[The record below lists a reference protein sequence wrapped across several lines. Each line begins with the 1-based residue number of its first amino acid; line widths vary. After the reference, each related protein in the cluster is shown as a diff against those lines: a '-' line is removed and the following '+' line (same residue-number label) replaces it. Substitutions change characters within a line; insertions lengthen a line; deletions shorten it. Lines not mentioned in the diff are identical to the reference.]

1 MSTEQISS
9 NRYFNIK
16 SVSSVVR
23 YLTLADLFFLGGL
36 GLIGPIFAVYIVETI
51 PGANVDVVGMAM
63 MIYLIT
69 KSFAQIPIGNFL
81 DKMKGEK
88 DDFWLLFTGFLL
100 CSIIPLLYLQV
111 NTAGELYLIE
121 FFYGLFAA
129 LAFPSWYSIFTRH
142 IDRGKEGLEWGTY
155 NTLIDLGGAFSAGI
169 GGLIAANFG
178 FDTLFILSSVAV
190 FIGAL
195 SLLFIYKEMKVPEVK
210 K

>member
-1 MSTEQISS
+1 M
-9 NRYFNIK
+9 
-16 SVSSVVR
+16 
-23 YLTLADLFFLGGL
+23 
-36 GLIGPIFAVYIVETI
+36 IGPIFAVYIVETI

-169 GGLIAANFG
+169 GGLIAVNFG